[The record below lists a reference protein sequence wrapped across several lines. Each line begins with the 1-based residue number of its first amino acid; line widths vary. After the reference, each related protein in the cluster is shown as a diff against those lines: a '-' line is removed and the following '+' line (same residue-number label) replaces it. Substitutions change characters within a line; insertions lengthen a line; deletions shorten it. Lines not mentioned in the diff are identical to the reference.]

1 MARPKV
7 AEPRELVLRVR
18 LSVREYQ
25 WLLALSLQER
35 RDLSALARAR
45 LLAGIP
51 AAPTIPPTTPAAG
64 AASGTTPA

>member
-25 WLLALSLQER
+25 WLLAWSLTER

-45 LLAGIP
+45 LLAGMP
-51 AAPTIPPTTPAAG
+51 APASTPALG
-64 AASGTTPA
+64 PKERDDG